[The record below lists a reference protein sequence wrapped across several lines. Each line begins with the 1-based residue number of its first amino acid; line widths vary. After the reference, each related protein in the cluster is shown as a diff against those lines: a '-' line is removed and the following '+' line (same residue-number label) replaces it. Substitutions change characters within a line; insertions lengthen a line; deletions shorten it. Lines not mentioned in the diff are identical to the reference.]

1 MRASGGLWTWGDG
14 IMENLEEAE
23 KYHAHRAEVPNLKH
37 AWKSSRRFIKIQAS
51 GHTPRISDLVGL
63 EIVHFYKFL

>member
-23 KYHAHRAEVPNLKH
+23 QHHAHRAEVPNLEH
-37 AWKSSRRFIKIQAS
+37 AWKSSGRFIKIHSS
-51 GHTPRISDLVGL
+51 GHTRRISDLVGL
-63 EIVHFYKFL
+63 EIVHFYKFP